1 MKRLEALEKIRKG
14 YKLCL
19 DAEAGNYYLFEKVE
33 INKRN
38 EIIKV
43 ESSSIISLV
52 SMRFSPFKKLKPTF
66 FTKIFCVY

>member
-43 ESSSIISLV
+43 ENGEIIKHDLA
-52 SMRFSPFKKLKPTF
+52 
-66 FTKIFCVY
+66 IFILSNNIIALNL